1 MMAGRVA
8 ARQPGGNWHDD
19 EGQPAEGSGEK
30 EDLVS
35 GTNFGLF
42 LVSCGNTHSLL

>member
-19 EGQPAEGSGEK
+19 EDQPAEGSREK
-30 EDLVS
+30 DRGFS
-35 GTNFGLF
+35 IW
-42 LVSCGNTHSLL
+42 